1 MKKTLIIIGAL
12 LAGAC
17 GVAALSAYGARQAHA
32 TPSSAARVTHSA
44 AKMARSIRLG
54 APSVPSP
61 GVQQLARNEGLASSE
76 LHEIAATSGAKPA
89 AIFGA
94 AKGTATCAYLTGGN
108 GAVGGCMH
116 LGTDLVV
123 PRTAIVDGGTYI
135 WGLAA
140 KDVTGV
146 HARIGGQTFDG
157 SVNNGVFTIEIG
169 DGSHGTPSIDL
180 LVNTGT
186 STRTISL
193 PGIPTPLP
201 R

>member
-1 MKKTLIIIGAL
+1 MKKTLIIICAL
-12 LAGAC
+12 TGAC
-17 GVAALSAYGARQAHA
+17 AVAALSAFGARQGHA
-32 TPSSAARVTHSA
+32 TPSRAAQVTHASA
-44 AKMARSIRLG
+44 KVARSIRLG
-54 APSVPSP
+54 APSVPSQ
-61 GVQQLARNEGLASSE
+61 GVQELARDEGLAVGE
-76 LHEIAATSGAKPA
+76 LREIAATSGAKPA

-94 AKGTATCAYLTGGN
+94 AKGTATCAYLTGGT

-135 WGLAA
+135 WGIAA
-140 KDVTGV
+140 EDVTGV
-146 HARIGGQTFDG
+146 QARVGGQAFHG
-157 SVNNGVFTIEIG
+157 SVNNGVFSVEIG

-186 STRTISL
+186 STTTISL

-201 R
+201 S